1 MIRNPTSP
9 ALFNLQPALS
19 AIGRLSLAGVC
30 MLVCVFSAAAQE
42 KKVDLQ
48 EILTKHLE
56 SIGNA
61 KARGSLKSLFASGTA
76 RYVSRLGS
84 SGNLEGTI
92 GLVSRN
98 PKMRYSIKFPTV
110 QYPGEQLAFDRKNLD
125 TGVLQ
130 GGRFSDLCLFM
141 RQQDLPLKEGL
152 LGGVLSTAWPLLKE
166 PITARLEYKGTRKI
180 DGKTL
185 HMVGY
190 KPQKGSPDLKV
201 TLYFDPETFRHIRTE
216 YEFQI
221 GARMGVG
228 PNQSTKIPESR
239 YLLTEEFEDFRAVDG
254 LMEPYKY
261 KIQLS
266 IQASM
271 ANTIV
276 DWSISFNQ
284 IVLNQPV
291 EDNVFTLK

>member
-1 MIRNPTSP
+1 
-9 ALFNLQPALS
+9 
-19 AIGRLSLAGVC
+19 
-30 MLVCVFSAAAQE
+30 
-42 KKVDLQ
+42 
-48 EILTKHLE
+48 
-56 SIGNA
+56 
-61 KARGSLKSLFASGTA
+61 
-76 RYVSRLGS
+76 
-84 SGNLEGTI
+84 
-92 GLVSRN
+92 
-98 PKMRYSIKFPTV
+98 
-110 QYPGEQLAFDRKNLD
+110 
-125 TGVLQ
+125 
-130 GGRFSDLCLFM
+130 
-141 RQQDLPLKEGL
+141 
-152 LGGVLSTAWPLLKE
+152 
-166 PITARLEYKGTRKI
+166 KGTRKI

-239 YLLTEEFEDFRAVDG
+239 YSLTEEFEDFRAVDG

-291 EDNVFTLK
+291 EDNVFTL